1 MHTNEEDFM
10 LKRIKGLL
18 HLISIEQMELRAEK
32 RAKRFEAF
40 LDRLIDG
47 ARRWITERE
56 ASK

>member
-1 MHTNEEDFM
+1 M